1 MIFILIPTGRS
12 FINEDG
18 YTMPRIV
25 DKDAK
30 KMEILHVAM
39 QVFAQ
44 KGVVKTKMIDIATAA
59 GIGKGTIYEYFSS
72 KEDIFK
78 SAFVF
83 FFQSLDDTIQKAIGK
98 TDNPMEQLTLVVEK
112 SFVGILHSEAGFAEI
127 MMDFWA
133 EGVRNKDREVL
144 DTIDLK
150 GIYAGYRKVI
160 KQILD
165 NGIREGVFREVDTTA
180 MASLLIGAMDGI
192 MLQWILD
199 HKAVNIRKGYQVLL
213 ESMIEGIKL

>member
-1 MIFILIPTGRS
+1 
-12 FINEDG
+12 
-18 YTMPRIV
+18 MPKII
-25 DKDAK
+25 DKDVK

-39 QVFAQ
+39 RVFAR

-78 SAFVF
+78 NAFVF
-83 FFQSLDDTIQKAIGK
+83 FFQNLENSIQHVLSR
-98 TDNPMEQLTLVVEK
+98 TEDPVEQLNLLMETSVE
-112 SFVGILHSEAGFAEI
+112 SILHGEEGFAEI

-144 DTIDLK
+144 DVIDLK
-150 GIYAGYRKVI
+150 GIYASYRKVI
-160 KQILD
+160 KKIID
-165 NGIREGVFREVDTTA
+165 NGIKQGVFREMDSTIV
-180 MASLLIGAMDGI
+180 ASILIGALDGI

-199 HKAVNIRKGYQVLL
+199 RKAMNIRKGYQVLL
-213 ESMIEGIKL
+213 KSMLEGIKL

>member
-1 MIFILIPTGRS
+1 
-12 FINEDG
+12 
-18 YTMPRIV
+18 MPKIV
-25 DKDAK
+25 DKKAK

-78 SAFVF
+78 TAFIF
-83 FFQSLDDTIQKAIGK
+83 FFQSMDQTIRDALSK
-98 TDNPMEQLTLVVEK
+98 TNDPLQQLHLLVEK
-112 SFVGILHSEAGFAEI
+112 SFESMLHGGENFAEI

-133 EGVRNKDREVL
+133 EGVRNKDKEVL

-150 GIYAGYRKVI
+150 GVYSRYRKMIKGILDSGI
-160 KQILD
+160 KQ
-165 NGIREGVFREVDTTA
+165 GVFKEMDSKMV
-180 MASLLIGAMDGI
+180 ASVFIGTLDGI

-199 HKAVNIRKGYQVLL
+199 HKAINIRKGYQVLL
-213 ESMIEGIKL
+213 ESMIEGIKLKAKG